1 MKRNDKTGRIIKD
14 IRVEKLMKK
23 KTTMTVTD
31 IRCLAEGIYSMKLQY
46 PERDLPVE
54 VKPGQFAG
62 LYPNDPS
69 MLLPR
74 PISICKWDPERGEL
88 RFVFRAAGA
97 GTESL
102 AAQKAG
108 DRVDMLGVLGN
119 GTESLAAQKAG
130 DRVDMLG
137 VLGNGY
143 DLSKLSGRKVLLLG
157 GGIGIPPMVELAAA
171 LSELPGTEVTAAMG
185 YRSSDLFL
193 TEELQ
198 QYGRLLIATEDGS
211 VGTKGNVLD
220 AVRENEVRADAV
232 CACGPMPMLR
242 AVKKYAK
249 EQGIP
254 AYISLEERMA
264 CGVGACLGCVTK
276 TAEVDSHSHVRNA
289 RICTEGPVFEAE
301 EVEI

>member
-1 MKRNDKTGRIIKD
+1 MIWESIAVFPIPSMPIIKD

-97 GTESL
+97 
-102 AAQKAG
+102 
-108 DRVDMLGVLGN
+108 

>member
-119 GTESLAAQKAG
+119 G
-130 DRVDMLG
+130 
-137 VLGNGY
+137 Y

-171 LSELPGTEVTAAMG
+171 LSELPGTEVTAVMG
-185 YRSSDLFL
+185 YRNSDLFL

-211 VGTKGNVLD
+211 VETKGNVLD